1 MGWIQP
7 RRGRFS
13 GRYFGKSM
21 IVETQVEVS
30 MDSSLMNKRSF
41 FTGHFN
47 LNASPKRNTS
57 IRPINRA

>member
-1 MGWIQP
+1 MGRIS
-7 RRGRFS
+7 RAGGRAS
-13 GRYFGKSM
+13 GGCFGKSM

-47 LNASPKRNTS
+47 LNASAKRNTS